1 MKNHSSAIFSVLG
14 AAATVVALALT
25 WAGPGQASEEAA
37 KKKEATATKEKTMTD
52 KSDKIDDFLKKKL
65 TPEQYRIT
73 QQCGTEPPFS
83 GKYYKHHEDGTYH
96 CVVCD
101 NPLFGSDTKYESG
114 SGWPSFFRPLSENS
128 VKEKADTSYGMVRTE
143 ITCAKCGAHL
153 GHVFEDGP
161 RPTGLRYCINSGA
174 LDFEK
179 DTTKTSDS
187 ERASGGEK

>member
-1 MKNHSSAIFSVLG
+1 MKNHISAIFSILG
-14 AAATVVALALT
+14 AAAMVVALAIS
-25 WAGPGQASEEAA
+25 WAGPGQASEETA
-37 KKKEATATKEKTMTD
+37 KKTEATTTKEKTMSD
-52 KSDKIDDFLKKKL
+52 ESDKIDDFLRKKL
-65 TPEQYRIT
+65 TPEQYRVT

-114 SGWPSFFRPLSENS
+114 SGWPSFFRPLSETS
-128 VKEKADTSYGMVRTE
+128 VNEKVDSSLGMVRTE

-161 RPTGLRYCINSGA
+161 RPTGLRYCINSAA

-179 DTTKTSDS
+179 DTTKTPGS
-187 ERASGGEK
+187 ETVSGEEK